1 MTKNNKLMIERL
13 GGGRKRVRRGS
24 ALAKLFLCT
33 SLANLLA
40 LASFQANAQEVDT
53 ANDSD
58 LGGFGEIIVTA
69 QKRAERAQDVPISIS
84 AFNDKTLTEANIQ
97 DIYDLP
103 KLAPNFNMNR
113 GSAVT
118 AIRLNIRGVGAAG
131 NTAIEPSVATFVDG
145 VYVPRPGAM
154 FATFFDVSGI
164 EVLRG
169 PQGTLFGRNASVG
182 ALNLRTAL
190 PEDEWSGKIKA
201 EAASGERYRLE
212 GHVNAPLSDTTS
224 LRIAA
229 VGEQFDGIWKNLID
243 PVTRGDDY
251 ERFGGLDTMG
261 IRATLRSKLT
271 DQLTWVLRG
280 EYTDLDGSG
289 MTLYQFDYTSIGPA
303 QLANFIGR
311 LGDIPYQGPTH
322 RTTSQYLEELYKD
335 KQWAITSELSYE
347 FASDFTLKWIGSYRD
362 WDSFQ
367 IDGDVIFAA
376 QPILGRASLFR
387 SKSHNH
393 ELQLISPTD
402 MFDDRFSFV
411 AGLYYFH
418 EKYFLGE
425 NWLNLGEYCNV
436 VVGFAAP
443 ALVPACLGGTKTL
456 TNLDFNQK
464 SESVAAYSQGTFKI
478 TQDLDVTLGVRYT
491 DEKKSASFLQEVIS
505 PAGNLLRAPEVSPLK
520 FSDSKVTW
528 RANLSWRPIEDV
540 MLFASFSTGYKSGG
554 FNAGGAAAALNSVRR
569 VYNGENVD
577 NYEAGVKSQWL
588 DRKITAN
595 LTFYRM
601 EIDGFQDRS
610 FDGLSFV
617 VANAGSL
624 RHQGFEL
631 DGQIR
636 PGYGITLN
644 YGVAYLDSEF
654 TSFPA
659 ASGLPGFGGTQD
671 LKGASATFAPKW
683 QGSVGAQYD
692 GELPQGLEW
701 SLRSDVSFTSKHNA
715 GAATDNNPQ
724 TIQKGYA
731 TVSARLA
738 VRSPDSGWEVAV
750 FGDNI
755 FDKRYCILRP
765 YIPLDGLWGLRN
777 ATTGGS
783 GVQCVLGQPQTYGI
797 SFSKEF

>member
-1 MTKNNKLMIERL
+1 MTINNKRMIERL
-13 GGGRKRVRRGS
+13 AGKRKRGHGS

-33 SLANLLA
+33 SLVNLLA
-40 LASFQANAQEVDT
+40 LASIEVNAEEVDT

-58 LGGFGEIIVTA
+58 LGGFGEIVVTA

-212 GHVNAPLSDTTS
+212 GHVNVPLSDTTS

-229 VGEQFDGIWKNLID
+229 VGEQFDGVWKNLID
-243 PVTRGDDY
+243 PATRGDDY

-280 EYTDLDGSG
+280 EYTDLDGQG

-303 QLANFIGR
+303 QLANFIAR
-311 LGDIPYQGPTH
+311 LGGHIPYQNPTH
-322 RTTSQYLEELYKD
+322 RTTSQYLEGLYKD

-347 FASDFTLKWIGSYRD
+347 FTSDYTLKWIGSYRD

-367 IDGDVIFAA
+367 TDGDLVFAA
-376 QPILGRASLFR
+376 QPILGRAMPFR

-425 NWLNLGEYCNV
+425 DWLNLGEYCNV
-436 VVGFAAP
+436 VVGLAAP

-464 SESVAAYSQGTFKI
+464 SESFAAYSQGTFKI

-491 DEKKSASFLQEVIS
+491 DEKKSANFLQEVIS
-505 PAGNLLRAPEVSPLK
+505 PGGNLLRAPEVSPLK

-528 RANLSWRPIEDV
+528 RANLSWRPMEDV

-554 FNAGGAAAALNSVRR
+554 FNAGGAAAALNSARR
-569 VYNGENVD
+569 VYDGENVD

-601 EIDGFQDRS
+601 EIGGFQDRS

-659 ASGLPGFGGTQD
+659 ASGLPGFGGTQN
-671 LKGASATFAPKW
+671 LKGAPATFAPRW

-701 SLRSDVSFTSKHNA
+701 SLRSDVSFISKHNA

-738 VRSPDSGWEVAV
+738 VRSPDTGWEVAV

-765 YIPLDGLWGLRN
+765 YQPLDGLWGLRD

-783 GVQCVLGQPQTYGI
+783 GVQCVPGQPQTYGI